1 MRPSTRS
8 VERAKANVRNAGR
21 GDRLGKPPPAH
32 LKAPSSVA
40 TALRLLKAFTP
51 QEHAAG
57 VSDLARRL
65 GIAKSTAHRLLNLL
79 VEEGFARRTTAGR
92 YGLGFALWELGS
104 RMIAGLDLR
113 QVAHPTLEWLRNRTQ
128 EAVHLAVL
136 DRTEVVYIDRFE
148 SPATLQL
155 FRRIG
160 YRMPAHATSSGKAIL
175 AFSPPRVVAAVLA
188 AGLTRLTPKTIT
200 SKKALLAEL
209 ARIRAR
215 GYVTTFDE
223 SEIGVSSVGAPV
235 LGQGG
240 QPVGA
245 ISVAGPSP
253 RLPRA
258 RIASIARLVQQAATE
273 ISNNMGH
280 LAVPAAAGS
289 GR

>member
-1 MRPSTRS
+1 MRPSTHS
-8 VERAKANVRNAGR
+8 VEKTEANRRDAGR
-21 GDRLGKPPPAH
+21 RDRLGKPPAAH
-32 LKAPSSVA
+32 QEARSSVA
-40 TALRLLKAFTP
+40 TALRLLKAFAPRERT
-51 QEHAAG
+51 AG

-65 GIAKSTAHRLLNLL
+65 GVAKSTAHRLLNLL
-79 VEEGFARRTTAGR
+79 AAEGFARRTADGR
-92 YGLGFALWELGS
+92 YALGFALWELGT

-155 FRRIG
+155 FRRVG
-160 YRMPAHATSSGKAIL
+160 YRMPAYATSSGKAIL
-175 AFSPPRVVAAVLA
+175 AFSPPRVVEAVVAGGLKRLA
-188 AGLTRLTPKTIT
+188 PRTIT

-209 ARIRAR
+209 ASIRAR

-235 LGQGG
+235 LGQDG

-280 LAVPAAAGS
+280 LAVPSAAGS